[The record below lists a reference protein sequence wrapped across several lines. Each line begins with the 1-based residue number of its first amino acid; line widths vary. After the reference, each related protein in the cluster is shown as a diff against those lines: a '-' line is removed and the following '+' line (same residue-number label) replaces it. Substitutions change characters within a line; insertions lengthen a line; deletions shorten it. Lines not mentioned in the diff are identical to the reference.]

1 MQLDRA
7 RPYRGRFAP
16 SPTGPLHL
24 GLARTALLGFL
35 RARSQG
41 GRFVI
46 RVEDLDG
53 PRTVAGAAQ
62 EMLEDLRFLGIS
74 WDEGP
79 DCGGP
84 FAPYTQSQRFAL
96 YEAAIARLSEAGWIY
111 RCTCSRKEI
120 ALASAPHGPAEFGAP
135 YPGTCREGPSRS
147 GPAALRFRVPEP
159 LPSFVDRVSGECV
172 AAVAQG
178 DFVVRRA
185 DGQYSYQLAVVV
197 DDIAMQITEVLRG
210 QDLAGCTGWQLALY
224 DALEA
229 PRPGFAH
236 VPLLLDAD
244 GKRLAK
250 RDRATSV
257 RALREAGQTA
267 AQIVG
272 ELATSVGLVE
282 AGTRVRPDELITSFT
297 LDALGR
303 AG

>member
-1 MQLDRA
+1 MDRA

-16 SPTGPLHL
+16 SPTGSLHL

-53 PRTVAGAAQ
+53 PRTVAGAA
-62 EMLEDLRFLGIS
+62 EEILADLRFLGIA

-84 FAPYTQSQRFAL
+84 FGPYTQSQRFQL
-96 YEAAIARLSEAGWIY
+96 YEAAISRLSERGLIY

-135 YPGTCREGPSRS
+135 YPGTCRAGSQRS
-147 GPAALRFRVPEP
+147 GPAALRFRVPDP
-159 LPSFVDRVSGECV
+159 LPSFIDRVSGECV
-172 AAVAQG
+172 APVAQG
-178 DFVVRRA
+178 DFVVKRA

-197 DDIAMQITEVLRG
+197 DDIAMQISEVLRG

-229 PRPGFAH
+229 PRPAFAH
-236 VPLLLDAD
+236 VPLLLDAE

-250 RDRATSV
+250 RDQAGSV
-257 RALREAGQTA
+257 RGLREAGQSA
-267 AQIVG
+267 EQIVG
-272 ELATSVGLVE
+272 ELAASVGLVD
-282 AGTRVRPDELITSFT
+282 AGVHVRPDELVQGF
-297 LDALGR
+297 ALER
-303 AG
+303 LAGG